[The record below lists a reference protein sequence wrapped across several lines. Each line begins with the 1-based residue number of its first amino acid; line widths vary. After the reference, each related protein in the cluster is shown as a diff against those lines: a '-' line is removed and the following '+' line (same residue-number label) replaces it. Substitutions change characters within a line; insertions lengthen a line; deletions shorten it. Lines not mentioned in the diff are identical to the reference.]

1 MGNSLEGKV
10 AVITGASRGIGQNIA
25 VRFAAEGAEVAL
37 IGRAEAT
44 RRKDLEGTLE
54 EGLQRIKAIGGTAI
68 PIRAD
73 IGDPDYDKSNIVKQ
87 IVDAFG
93 RSPDILVHSAA
104 APREWGTDWR
114 TPFEETPFDAFIA
127 GVKTN
132 VWGGWDMSKAV
143 IPGMKKQGAGW
154 IVFISSQQA
163 APRPNPAS
171 GTRYGGMG
179 GACIY
184 GGTKAFIDRVVTGAA
199 YELYEENIAINSLAP
214 TGAVSTPLSRSVGVS
229 AEGTEPMEIFVE
241 ATLALCVAEPKA
253 LTSRVVHT
261 IPLLAE
267 LNRPV
272 YSIDGKQL
280 FDRWQPQNDDPR
292 KETKNYLAVYGH

>member
-1 MGNSLEGKV
+1 
-10 AVITGASRGIGQNIA
+10 
-25 VRFAAEGAEVAL
+25 
-37 IGRAEAT
+37 
-44 RRKDLEGTLE
+44 

-68 PIRAD
+68 AIRAD
-73 IGDPDYDKSNIVKQ
+73 ISDPDYDKAKIVKQ
-87 IVDAFG
+87 IEDAFG

-114 TPFEETPFDAFIA
+114 TPFAETPFDMFIA

-143 IPGMKKQGAGW
+143 IPGMREKGAGW

-163 APRPNPAS
+163 APRPHPES
-171 GTRYGGMG
+171 GSGYGMG
-179 GACIY
+179 GASIY

-199 YELYEENIAINSLAP
+199 SELYQDNIAVNSLAP

-229 AEGTEPMEIFVE
+229 AEGTEPMETFVE
-241 ATLALCVAEPKA
+241 ATLALCCAEPKS

-261 IPLLAE
+261 LPLLAE

-272 YSIDGKQL
+272 YTIDGKQL
-280 FDRWQPQNDDPR
+280 FDRWQAGNEDPR
-292 KETKNYLAVYGH
+292 KEIKNYLAAYGH